1 MQTTAERIHG
11 TSSRAP
17 GAFMASVVI
26 PACQSFVTAFGLGV
40 SAGMLAWAAGYT
52 ADALGAGVT
61 GGALGFVACF
71 WVLTWRAGHSAIC
84 VTDDTTMIPSVPMP
98 SGPSR
103 MVLVNPRPNAE
114 PGQDRAARFSAFVSD
129 CERDTSMRRLRNL
142 GYTDGEIVDFRD
154 TLIRL
159 NWARWNTTDKR
170 GGWALTA
177 DPDSI
182 LEAMT

>member
-84 VTDDTTMIPSVPMP
+84 VTDDTTMVPSAPMP
-98 SGPSR
+98 SGKSR
-103 MVLVNPRPNAE
+103 LVLVNAKPNADA
-114 PGQDRAARFSAFVSD
+114 GQDRAARFAAFVES
-129 CERDTSMRRLRNL
+129 CELDNSVRRLRGL
-142 GYTDGEIVDFRD
+142 GYTDSEISDFRD
-154 TLIRL
+154 ALIRL
-159 NWARWNTTDKR
+159 GWARWNSDNPR
-170 GGWALTA
+170 NGWALTA